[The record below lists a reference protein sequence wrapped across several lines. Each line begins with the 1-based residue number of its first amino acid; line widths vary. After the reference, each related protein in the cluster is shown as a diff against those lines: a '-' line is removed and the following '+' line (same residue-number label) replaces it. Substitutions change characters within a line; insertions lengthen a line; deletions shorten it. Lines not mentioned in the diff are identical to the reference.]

1 MGIEKIVTG
10 LGLGVLSLD
19 LLKKIHFRSHE
30 WGWKKKWEEKNRGS
44 PMHGGSS
51 RLNSLNPKFHTVS
64 IVPSALLLSSAK
76 H

>member
-44 PMHGGSS
+44 S